1 MLTSKGFICIDN
13 TLLQGQPYLP
23 EEQRSAHGKAIARFN
38 RFVAEDKR
46 VEQVLIP
53 LRDGVTII
61 KRK

>member
-1 MLTSKGFICIDN
+1 MCIRDR
-13 TLLQGQPYLP
+13 
-23 EEQRSAHGKAIARFN
+23 RSTNGKAIARFN
-38 RFVAEDKR
+38 RFVAEDER